1 MTELIVYTL
10 LLVAVLGHGWAAA
23 HWYKKIHQNTQL
35 TFSQKNALKL
45 RALVFPVSLWWAAR
59 AIRKD

>member
-1 MTELIVYTL
+1 MVELLVYSL

-23 HWYKKIHQNTQL
+23 RWYKKIHQNTQL

-45 RALVFPVSLWWAAR
+45 RALVFPVSIWWASR
-59 AIRKD
+59 GNQKD

>member
-1 MTELIVYTL
+1 MVEQLVYSL

-23 HWYKKIHQNTQL
+23 RWYKKIHQNTQL

-45 RALVFPVSLWWAAR
+45 RALVFPVSLWWASR
-59 AIRKD
+59 GNRKD

>member
-1 MTELIVYTL
+1 MVELLVYSL

-23 HWYKKIHQNTQL
+23 RWYKKIHQNTQL

-45 RALVFPVSLWWAAR
+45 RALVFPISLWWASR
-59 AIRKD
+59 GNWKD

>member
-1 MTELIVYTL
+1 MVELLVYSL

-23 HWYKKIHQNTQL
+23 RWYKKIHQNTQL

-45 RALVFPVSLWWAAR
+45 RALVFPVSL
-59 AIRKD
+59 

>member
-1 MTELIVYTL
+1 MVALIVYSVL
-10 LLVAVLGHGWAAA
+10 LLAVLGHGWAAA
-23 HWYKKIHQNTQL
+23 GWYKKIHQNTQL

-59 AIRKD
+59 ATRGD

>member
-1 MTELIVYTL
+1 MTELISYTL

-23 HWYKKIHQNTQL
+23 SWYKKIHQNTQL

-45 RALVFPVSLWWAAR
+45 RALVFPLSLWWAA
-59 AIRKD
+59 

>member
-1 MTELIVYTL
+1 MVELLVYSL

-23 HWYKKIHQNTQL
+23 RWYKKIHQNIQL

-45 RALVFPVSLWWAAR
+45 RALVFPVSLWWASR
-59 AIRKD
+59 GNRKD